1 MTGTGFLHPQGQRG
15 RAGRG
20 SGLCWEVPASRRHC
34 SRTRRSP
41 CARSAGPALLPRA
54 GPGTGTGGR
63 QPRSATLLFVYQAR
77 HAAGLL
83 SLQPLSLPASRP
95 ARDKGAC
102 GGLAARRAGPRFPRR
117 QLLARLAKAAVLSRP
132 RSLRAERGPG
142 RTPSVFICKA
152 DPVPAPSSRPG
163 QAGGRG
169 VSGGQ
174 WAGARASARLRAFVA
189 GASCRWV
196 NGAEAIGEG
205 RQKWALK
212 EGVSAGRRDKG
223 QNTHGRRGTDGDG
236 RRRQLGG
243 GRGAGAGRA
252 RLHRSAVNQARARR
266 SFASAP
272 GREGRGAGYP
282 LPINSRRAGPGQP
295 AGHPCFPP

>member
-1 MTGTGFLHPQGQRG
+1 MGATICCSLGPRLRVVLQPHREESLCQVGGACSPSPGRTGNRNRRTAAPLSNTSLCLPGTPGGGPALSPAALSASFTSSEGQRG
-15 RAGRG
+15 LRRISCPAGRPA
-20 SGLCWEVPASRRHC
+20 VPA
-34 SRTRRSP
+34 
-41 CARSAGPALLPRA
+41 
-54 GPGTGTGGR
+54 
-63 QPRSATLLFVYQAR
+63 
-77 HAAGLL
+77 AA
-83 SLQPLSLPASRP
+83 
-95 ARDKGAC
+95 
-102 GGLAARRAGPRFPRR
+102 AARRPCQGG
-117 QLLARLAKAAVLSRP
+117 RP
-132 RSLRAERGPG
+132 VPSRSLRAERGPG

-152 DPVPAPSSRPG
+152 DPVPAPSGRPG

-243 GRGAGAGRA
+243 GRGAGAA
-252 RLHRSAVNQARARR
+252 P
-266 SFASAP
+266 SFC
-272 GREGRGAGYP
+272 G
-282 LPINSRRAGPGQP
+282 
-295 AGHPCFPP
+295 